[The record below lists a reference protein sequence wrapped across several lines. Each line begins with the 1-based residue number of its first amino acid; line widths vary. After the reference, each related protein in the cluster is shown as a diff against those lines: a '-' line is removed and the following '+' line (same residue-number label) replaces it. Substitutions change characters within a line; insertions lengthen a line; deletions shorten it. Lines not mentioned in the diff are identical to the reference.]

1 MMKKTWFLI
10 SIIFFSLSSQVRSE
24 AIPYGPWRF
33 ELEMKY
39 AKIPFIIEFSQKDK
53 KLLGTLKNGEESIT
67 LDNIEHQGK
76 SVSIPLGPYEV
87 SLELKQESATRLSG
101 HLIKHNRNPKVLL
114 PVTGVAGSP
123 HRFITDKKPTALS
136 LTGKW
141 AVTLEHSPNG
151 QDPGVIVFQQKGNN
165 LSGSILTP
173 TGDYR
178 YLEGYISGNEFEA
191 ASFDGV
197 YNYLL
202 KGSVKDGKLQAS
214 LLSNSITKIEGKFD
228 KNAQLPDAY
237 KQTQLNS
244 LSFTFPNLNG
254 EGISLSDPKFKN
266 KPVIIQFFGS
276 WCPNCIDEMNYLI
289 PWYQSN
295 KDRGIEIIALAFE
308 LSQNEALAKKQLMK
322 VQKKYTIPYPLL
334 LAGSTSSDKPME
346 KIPGLKNFKSFP
358 TTVYLNKKHQ
368 VVKVHA
374 GFTGPSTGEFY
385 ENWKKE
391 FNQTVNE
398 LLK

>member
-1 MMKKTWFLI
+1 MMKKTWILM
-10 SIIFFSLSSQVRSE
+10 SIIFFSLCTQVRSE
-24 AIPYGPWRF
+24 TIPHGPWRF
-33 ELEMKY
+33 ELEMKH
-39 AKIPFIIEFSQKDK
+39 AKIPFIIEFTQKDK
-53 KLLGTLKNGEESIT
+53 KLHGTLKNGEESIA

-76 SVSIPLGPYEV
+76 NISIPLGPYEV
-87 SLELKQESATRLSG
+87 SLELKQDSAAKLTG
-101 HLIKHNRNPKVLL
+101 HLVKHNRNPKVKL
-114 PVTGVAGSP
+114 PVVAVAGSSN
-123 HRFITDKKPTALS
+123 RFSVDKKNPSIS

-141 AVTLEHSPNG
+141 AVTLEHSSDSH
-151 QDPGVIVFQQKGNN
+151 DPGVIVFQQKGNN

-178 YLEGYISGNEFEA
+178 YLEGYVSGNEFEA

-197 YNYLL
+197 YSYLL
-202 KGSVKDGKLQAS
+202 KGFVKDGKLQAS
-214 LLSNSITKIEGKFD
+214 LQGNSVTEIEGKFD

-237 KQTQLNS
+237 KQTQLDS
-244 LSFTFPNLNG
+244 LSFTFPNLKG
-254 EGISLSDPKFKN
+254 EKISLSDTKFKN

-295 KDRGIEIIALAFE
+295 QDRGIEIIALAFE

-322 VQKKYTIPYPLL
+322 VQKKYNVPYPLL
-334 LAGSTSSDKPME
+334 LAGATSADKPME

-368 VVKVHA
+368 VIKVHA
-374 GFTGPSTGEFY
+374 GFTGPSTSEFY

>member
-10 SIIFFSLSSQVRSE
+10 SIIFFSLSTQVRSE
-24 AIPYGPWRF
+24 AFPYGPWRF
-33 ELEMKY
+33 ELKMKH
-39 AKIPFIIEFSQKDK
+39 ATIPFIIEFSQKDK
-53 KLLGTLKNGEESIT
+53 KLYGTLKNGEESIA
-67 LDNIEHQGK
+67 LDNIEHAGK
-76 SVSIPLGPYEV
+76 NLSIPLGPYEA
-87 SLELKQESATRLSG
+87 SLELKQESATRLTG
-101 HLIKHNRNPKVLL
+101 LLVKHNRTPKALL
-114 PVTGVAGSP
+114 PVTGEAGNP
-123 HRFITDKKPTALS
+123 HRFITNKKPAGLS
-136 LTGKW
+136 LSGKW
-141 AVTLEHSPNG
+141 AVTLKHSSDV
-151 QDPGVIVFQQKGNN
+151 QDPGVILFQQKGNN

-178 YLEGYISGNEFEA
+178 YLEGYVSGNEFEA

-214 LLSNSITKIEGKFD
+214 LLGNSLTKIEGRFD

-237 KQTQLNS
+237 KQTQLDA
-244 LSFTFPNLNG
+244 LSFTFPNLKG
-254 EGISLSDPKFKN
+254 QKVSLSDAHFRN

-308 LSQNEALAKKQLMK
+308 LSQDEAQAKKQLMK
-322 VQKKYTIPYPLL
+322 VQKKYNIPYPLL
-334 LAGSTSSDKPME
+334 LAGSTSADKPME